1 VALEGV
7 IIMLVNYSLLGVVY
21 ARFSRPAKRA
31 GTLKFSKHMV
41 LYEVRQAG
49 PMQERLGQGV
59 LVGLVVGVGEARPAE
74 SEVDG
79 DLGKELFDFSLPA
92 SITTLEASTYPHC
105 FIGCP

>member
-1 VALEGV
+1 
-7 IIMLVNYSLLGVVY
+7 MLVNYSLLGVVY

-59 LVGLVVGVGEARPAE
+59 LVGLGVGVGEPR
-74 SEVDG
+74 SD
-79 DLGKELFDFSLPA
+79 SLR
-92 SITTLEASTYPHC
+92 LL
-105 FIGCP
+105 CPERQGPRQGAF